1 MGEIETLTETAD
13 DDDEPGPITSG
24 MILTALIS
32 CRKDRRSD
40 ISQHVDFELLTRII
54 NGWLDPVDRPP
65 VQGER

>member
-1 MGEIETLTETAD
+1 MGETDTLSAAAD

-40 ISQHVDFELLTRII
+40 IRQHVDFELLTSII
-54 NGWLDPVDRPP
+54 NGWLDPVERPSE
-65 VQGER
+65 GGR

>member
-1 MGEIETLTETAD
+1 MGETDTLSAAAD

-40 ISQHVDFELLTRII
+40 IRQHPSVETLRPAA
-54 NGWLDPVDRPP
+54 NVLDMKIKR
-65 VQGER
+65 RST